1 MGILAGTILYPSI
14 SESKKKK
21 FSLWAVRVVMVVL
34 IVVAFALTTKN
45 FCESPIPFPNWAHRQ
60 RTSYTMLTM

>member
-21 FSLWAVRVVMVVL
+21 FSLWAVRIAMLVL
-34 IVVAFALTTKN
+34 IIVAFALTTKN
-45 FCESPIPFPNWAHRQ
+45 FCKS
-60 RTSYTMLTM
+60 TSYLSKAAVDTADWLTE